1 LQQKPKDITGAA
13 VWAQDK
19 EKVRDVN
26 HGEAETRREQGKSIE
41 DAGGKSDKL

>member
-1 LQQKPKDITGAA
+1 LSAPV

-19 EKVRDVN
+19 EKVNAPLRDDQ
-26 HGEAETRREQGKSIE
+26 TRREQGKDVE